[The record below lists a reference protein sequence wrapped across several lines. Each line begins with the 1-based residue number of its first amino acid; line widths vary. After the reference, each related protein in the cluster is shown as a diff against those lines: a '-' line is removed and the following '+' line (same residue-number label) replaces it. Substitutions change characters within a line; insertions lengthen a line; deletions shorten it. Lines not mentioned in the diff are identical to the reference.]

1 MTAEKLAAFGLLV
14 ALTTSL
20 VVFTPNRPAQA
31 VPVPLSVTID
41 SITEID
47 DPEDGFGE
55 GDCWGD
61 YVFEITIDGQTF
73 TSPEFSSDPGFGTG
87 CIISRPET
95 FLIGFT
101 ASRTVDTTDI
111 GIPVTIKV
119 TDVDTFNDDTID
131 VSPEP
136 GEKVVRLGVDPLT
149 GSYTLDVD
157 GPRSISPGFYQ
168 GDGDDDRGRI
178 DITINTGA
186 AADTDG
192 DGIPDTL
199 ETAGFD
205 WDLSGTIGDGPGE
218 TPNPNVPDIFLELDV
233 ANSPTATRNIARAD
247 IQAMKETFR
256 KAGITLWV
264 DTGGLTDPNA
274 TEGAAVGT
282 CQDGI
287 DNGTDGQIDTGV
299 DTDGD
304 GVIDI
309 PADPSCTGAG
319 TFVDS
324 TVEDGPST
332 CGDGV
337 DNDGNGLVDGADPTC
352 LVGDNMGGGGTL
364 AGTLSICNLDAN
376 FYLAKNSDTNN
387 DGVPDDQTGDG
398 AADNTFAVARRPWF
412 RYAITVPFTDPA
424 PLVDADGDGNPAND
438 CAGGQAEIGG
448 NDFVDHNGDGGTI
461 MHELGH
467 NLTLLH
473 GADQVDANCKPN
485 YVSVMNYD
493 HQFGIQRVDGGIL
506 IDYSRPRIALDG
518 SSRGRVLPTLDESS
532 LDETAVLD
540 PNDNINLGVYL
551 PIASVIRQIFRLDQ
565 NADYSGDGPAGDPPW
580 ETAVTGANINNT
592 PPRTTPPTAG
602 QGPNGCRNSATGQT
616 LTGYDD
622 WANISVPFRHFG
634 DSQNAAKNPF
644 EEPLPRLEELLEH
657 LDARNTT
664 DLVLAVSD
672 VPDPVTLGGQLTYSV
687 NILNGGP
694 AIAVSPTLDVELA
707 TGLTVAN
714 APSTC
719 VPDVGGLSCSFSALD
734 PGDSFD
740 LDLDVVATDAVPFI
754 DDSPTFVTSTFSVA
768 NGEYPETNTVDNVV
782 ASTTRVNRPP
792 VADAGTDVEIELA
805 GTTVTLD
812 GSGSSDP
819 DGDPI
824 TYAWSVVSAPVGSG
838 STLVDPSS
846 ATPSFVP
853 DRVGEYELALVVSDP
868 WVQSVP
874 DQVVVTV
881 IGALILVD
889 AETDTDLRFIINDDV
904 VDLSLLSATRLN
916 LRAEFFQTGS
926 SVRFDTDGRPFK
938 VDNDQPYALGAHTDF
953 GDYAPTPWL
962 QRLGSHDLAATLY
975 PSNGAQGPAI
985 ATIDAT
991 FEVIRS

>member
-1 MTAEKLAAFGLLV
+1 MVLVTLIALYATLLVLIPIRTAE
-14 ALTTSL
+14 
-20 VVFTPNRPAQA
+20 A
-31 VPVPLSVTID
+31 VPVTLSVTID

-61 YVFEITIDGQTF
+61 YVFEVAIAGQTF
-73 TSPEFSSDPGFGTG
+73 TSPEFSSDPGVGTG

-119 TDVDTFNDDTID
+119 TDVDTFNDDIID

-136 GEKVVRLGVDPLT
+136 GDKVVRLGVDPLT
-149 GSYTLDVD
+149 SSYTLDVD
-157 GPRSISPGFYQ
+157 GPRDISPGFYEGN
-168 GDGDDDRGRI
+168 GDGDRGRI
-178 DITINTGA
+178 DITISAGTG
-186 AADTDG
+186 ADTDG
-192 DGIPDTL
+192 DGIPDAM

-218 TPNPNVPDIFLELDV
+218 TPDPNVPDLFVELDV
-233 ANSPTATRNIARAD
+233 ANSPTATRTIARAD

-264 DTGGLTDPNA
+264 DTGGMTDANA
-274 TEGAAVGT
+274 TEGAALGT

-287 DNGTDGQIDTGV
+287 DNGIDGQIDTGL

-309 PADPSCTGAG
+309 PADPTCTGIG

-324 TVEDGPST
+324 TVENGPAT

-337 DNDGNGLVDGADPTC
+337 DNDGNGLIDGADPTC
-352 LVGDNMGGGGTL
+352 LVGDNMGGGGRL
-364 AGTLSICNLDAN
+364 AANLSICNLDAN
-376 FYLAKNSDTNN
+376 FYLAKNSDTDN

-398 AADNTFAVARRPWF
+398 VADNTFAVARRPWF
-412 RYAITVPFTDPA
+412 RYAITVPSTDPA
-424 PLVDADGDGNPAND
+424 PTVDADGDGNPAND

-473 GADQVDANCKPN
+473 GADQVGANCKPN

-493 HQFGIQRVDGGIL
+493 HQFRIQRVDGGML

-518 SSRGRVLPTLDESS
+518 STRGRVLPALDESS
-532 LDETAVLD
+532 LDETVILD

-551 PIASVIRQIFRLDQ
+551 PIGSLTRQLFRLDQ
-565 NADYSGDGPAGDPPW
+565 NVDYSGDGPAGDPPW
-580 ETAVTGANINNT
+580 ETAVTGADINNT
-592 PPRTTPPTAG
+592 PPQTTPPTPG
-602 QGPNGCRNSATGQT
+602 QGPPGCRNSATGQT

-622 WANISVPFRHFG
+622 WANISIPFRHFG
-634 DSQNAAKNPF
+634 DSQNGARNPF
-644 EEPLPRLEELLEH
+644 EEPLPRLQDLLEQ

-664 DLVLAVSD
+664 DLVVTVDDA
-672 VPDPVTLGGQLTYSV
+672 PDPVTSGEQFTYSV
-687 NILNGGP
+687 NIVNNGP
-694 AIAVSPTLDVELA
+694 AIAVNPTLDIELA
-707 TGLTVAN
+707 TGLTVAD

-719 VPDVGGLSCSFSALD
+719 APTAGGLSCGFSALD
-734 PGDSFD
+734 PSGSFN
-740 LDLDVVATDAVPFI
+740 LDIDVVATDGVPFA
-754 DDSPTFVTSTFSVA
+754 DGSPTFVTSMFSVA
-768 NGEYPETNTVDNVV
+768 NGEYPEENVADNV
-782 ASTTRVNRPP
+782 ATSTTRVNRPP
-792 VADAGTDVEIELA
+792 VADAGTDIEIELA

-812 GSGSSDP
+812 GSGSFDA

-824 TYAWSVVSAPVGSG
+824 TYMWSVVSAPEGSG
-838 STLVDPSS
+838 STLDDPSS

-853 DRVGEYELALVVSDP
+853 ERVGEYELELVVSDP
-868 WVQSVP
+868 WTQSDP
-874 DQVVVTV
+874 DRVVVTV

-889 AETDTDLRFIINDDV
+889 ADTDTDIRFIINDDT
-904 VDLSLLSATRLN
+904 VDLSLLSTTRLN
-916 LRAEFFQTGS
+916 LRAEFFATGS
-926 SVRFDTDGRPFK
+926 SVMFMTDGRPFK
-938 VDNDQPYALGAHTDF
+938 VDNEEPYALGAHTNE

-962 QRLGSHDLAATLY
+962 RRVGVHEVSATLY
-975 PSNGAQGPAI
+975 PSVGAQGTPI